1 MNLTIQNVV
10 QVDLVAQAQNKKG
23 LFMAKLT
30 QRDRILKYLQDFG
43 SITSYEAYT
52 ELGITQLGAR
62 IFELKRQNYE
72 FKDEYIYRNNRYGE
86 SVKFKKY
93 SLV

>member
-1 MNLTIQNVV
+1 
-10 QVDLVAQAQNKKG
+10 
-23 LFMAKLT
+23 MAKLT
-30 QRDRILKYLQDFG
+30 QRDRILQYLQDFG

-72 FKDEYIYRNNRYGE
+72 FKDGIHL
-86 SVKFKKY
+86 S
-93 SLV
+93 

>member
-1 MNLTIQNVV
+1 MLTEFLEASMNSNAEMDFYDKATAIIKDANEAEDVLIYLKNE
-10 QVDLVAQAQNKKG
+10 
-23 LFMAKLT
+23 AK
-30 QRDRILKYLQDFG
+30 
-43 SITSYEAYT
+43 
-52 ELGITQLGAR
+52 
-62 IFELKRQNYE
+62 FELKRQNYE